1 MPTEPP
7 PGVIAVPLT
16 KECLV
21 LLTEREYVAGIRRGK
36 WWRRRAAMERRG
48 QAAPTAHRT
57 RLPRR
62 VDRERTLCRVPVCQI
77 KAHVRR

>member
-48 QAAPTAHRT
+48 QAAP
-57 RLPRR
+57 PRR
-62 VDRERTLCRVPVCQI
+62 TEHVCPEELTESGPY
-77 KAHVRR
+77 AACLFAR